1 MKWKEEY
8 YNKNNNDELHGKF
21 IEWDANGNIKTYTK
35 RVDINVLLDKVRASK
50 KKEKFENGIF
60 FGLAAA
66 VIIVTGI
73 IISL

>member
-1 MKWKEEY
+1 MSGEHAVNTGIKTPDNTDK
-8 YNKNNNDELHGKF
+8 
-21 IEWDANGNIKTYTK
+21 NIKTSTK
-35 RVDINVLLDKVRASK
+35 RVDINVLLDKVRAGK

-60 FGLAAA
+60 FALSAS

>member
-1 MKWKEEY
+1 MSGEHAVNTGINIPDNTDK
-8 YNKNNNDELHGKF
+8 
-21 IEWDANGNIKTYTK
+21 NIKTSTK
-35 RVDINVLLDKVRASK
+35 RVDINVLLDKVRAGK

-60 FGLAAA
+60 FALSAS